1 MNPASPIP
9 FATALAATH
18 TWAELAL
25 PTSTIT
31 QLRQLAATIKFHR
44 ARHLGR
50 GFPTHRLAASGVR
63 ALFVGPSG
71 TGKTMAAEAIAAEA
85 ALPLYRIDLSQIVSK
100 YIGETEKNLGRL
112 FDAAGSADVILLF
125 DEADAL
131 FGRRTEVKDAH
142 DRYANLEVSYL
153 LQRLE
158 ECRGLV
164 ILTTNQKNN
173 IDEAFLR
180 RLQFVVRF
188 R

>member
-9 FATALAATH
+9 FATALAAAH

-25 PTSTIT
+25 PPSTIT
-31 QLRQLAATIKFHR
+31 QLRQLAAAIKFRR
-44 ARHLGR
+44 ARRLR
-50 GFPTHRLAASGVR
+50 WEFAAHRLAATGLR

-71 TGKTMAAEAIAAEA
+71 TGKTMAAQAIATEA
-85 ALPLYRIDLSQIVSK
+85 ALPLYRIDLSRIVNK

-142 DRYANLEVSYL
+142 DRYASLEISYL

-158 ECRGLV
+158 EFGGV
-164 ILTTNQKNN
+164 AILTTNRKES
-173 IDEAFLR
+173 IDKGFLR
-180 RLQFVVRF
+180 RLHFVISF
-188 R
+188 P

>member
-1 MNPASPIP
+1 MSPASPIP

-71 TGKTMAAEAIAAEA
+71 TGKTLCAEILANQ
-85 ALPLYRIDLSQIVSK
+85 LDMRLYQISIPKIVSK